1 METWTLGDLINIIRA
16 DMYRYNRQTGFLC
29 LFKCA
34 RENPGFKFTC
44 WLRICIYLV
53 NRPIFKYFF
62 YYWAKM
68 VFDHYKYKFG
78 IDMPIS
84 QKIGKGLYVGHFG
97 GIVVGKDVTIGKN
110 CNLSHGVTIGQVN
123 RGRKKVSPII
133 GDNVYIGVGAKV
145 LGKITI
151 GNNVAIGANCV
162 VIKDIPDKAVVVGVP
177 GKIIS
182 YKGSEGYVNNT
193 DY

>member
-16 DMYRYNRQTGFLC
+16 DMYRYNRQIGFFGL
-29 LFKCA
+29 LKCA
-34 RENPGFKFTC
+34 KENPGFKFTC
-44 WLRICIYLV
+44 WLRICTYLV
-53 NRPIFKYFF
+53 KRPILKYFF
-62 YYWAKM
+62 YYWAKI
-68 VFDHYKYKFG
+68 VLNHYKYKFG

-84 QKIGKGLYVGHFG
+84 QKIGLGLYIGHFG
-97 GIVVGKDVTIGKN
+97 GIVVGTDVIIGKN
-110 CNLSHGVTIGQVN
+110 CNLSHGVTLGQVN
-123 RGRKKVSPII
+123 RGRKKGSPII
-133 GDNVYIGVGAKV
+133 GANVYIGVGAKV

-162 VIKDIPDKAVVVGVP
+162 VVTDIPDKAVVVGVP

-182 YKGSEGYVNNT
+182 YKGADGYVNNI